1 MGETKKGFVG
11 FTIFVSLAAI
21 GLVVGAFVTEHWI
34 SAFAQKTNN
43 TLTKN
48 ATVETDGTLKF
59 TGNITF
65 GLFAGTRFVNYGV
78 GARRQTI
85 EVVCD
90 GSSGYCLLYNTTRAN
105 YNKRTKLQ
113 TAIDEYNNASA
124 ILTDTS
130 VKEEL
135 YEFGLFP
142 YGLWV
147 ATIVLSSLGMAWG
160 LVSIGFSIFNI
171 VGKPIETITGPMGL
185 YLWNGLALL
194 FSALGMVMYLVLYFR
209 YYKYNVLP
217 LEDRLAHFSTEDN
230 ANLDYSFYLLVGAT
244 GLYLINLLLLM
255 FSGVRLKCGF
265 TREADKVIDN
275 GIILY

>member
-85 EVVCD
+85 E
-90 GSSGYCLLYNTTRAN
+90 
-105 YNKRTKLQ
+105 
-113 TAIDEYNNASA
+113 
-124 ILTDTS
+124 

>member
-11 FTIFVSLAAI
+11 LTIFVSLAAI
-21 GLVVGAFVTEHWI
+21 GLVVAAFVTENWV

-43 TLTKN
+43 TFIRN
-48 ATVETDGTLKF
+48 ATVDTDGTLKF

-65 GLFAGTRFVNYGV
+65 GLFSGTRYVNYGV
-78 GARRQTI
+78 GARKQTI

-90 GSSGYCLLYNTTRAN
+90 GSAGYCVLYNTTTLE
-105 YNKRTKLQ
+105 KRKKLEMV
-113 TAIDEYNNASA
+113 IDDYNNASA
-124 ILTDTS
+124 VLAQSS
-130 VKEEL
+130 VKDEL

-142 YGLWV
+142 YGFWV

-194 FSALGMVMYLVLYFR
+194 FSALGMVMYLVLFFR
-209 YYKYNVLP
+209 YYNYNVLP
-217 LEDRLAHFSTEDN
+217 LEDRLADFTTKDN
-230 ANLDYSFYLLVGAT
+230 ANLAYSFYLLVTAT
-244 GLYLINLLLLM
+244 GLYFINLFLLM